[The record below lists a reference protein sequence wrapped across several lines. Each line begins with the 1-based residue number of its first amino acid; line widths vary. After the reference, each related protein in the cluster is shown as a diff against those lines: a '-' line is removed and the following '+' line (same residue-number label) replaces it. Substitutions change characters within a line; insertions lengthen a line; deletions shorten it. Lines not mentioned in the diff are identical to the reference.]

1 MVAVS
6 VGTGSPV
13 ELLDSAEVV
22 VALDVPPVDSAA
34 GAGRSAEPHAAS
46 TTSGASGSRRIVL
59 IVVALYYIRVLA
71 RLSYVWSFAVLLVA
85 CGGDGD
91 SSGEAPTSTDGGASS
106 SSTAMPTSSA
116 TSTADTSSSTTED
129 APPPSRWIVTADF
142 LAQTLS
148 LVDYDALVAGE
159 RDAEILVV
167 DTIDLSMYP
176 PGALEIEIAPDG
188 HTALVSI
195 SPGFYDSIVGQ
206 TLGFGELVLD
216 GTLLVVD
223 LDTREIVAELAPAH
237 VPMGFAFLPDGSR
250 AFSANFGHTD
260 VPGSTMSII
269 DMATLEVI
277 EDIEV
282 GPNPEQIAIDEAG
295 ALGILNVDGTDSVR
309 VFETADPAGTLSD
322 PLEVADDPSGV
333 AFVSGMP
340 LAVVANSLSPSSWA
354 VVDVSDPAAPVIRDE
369 GAPPGGFPYGVT
381 AIPGTSDVLM
391 TVANDATTYMRIAAG
406 PDPSEVV
413 WQLVADGQRSFPLGI
428 AVDVASGL
436 ALSGATGAD
445 ALIVLQLDGS
455 SIESI
460 PWVAPGPAYVA
471 IGAARG

>member
-1 MVAVS
+1 M
-6 VGTGSPV
+6 
-13 ELLDSAEVV
+13 
-22 VALDVPPVDSAA
+22 
-34 GAGRSAEPHAAS
+34 
-46 TTSGASGSRRIVL
+46 
-59 IVVALYYIRVLA
+59 LA
-71 RLSYVWSFAVLLVA
+71 RLPHVWSLAVLLVA
-85 CGGDGD
+85 CGGDGGG
-91 SSGEAPTSTDGGASS
+91 SSEAQTSTDGSS
-106 SSTAMPTSSA
+106 SSTAMPTTSA
-116 TSTADTSSSTTED
+116 TTTADTSGSTTGD

-159 RDAEILVV
+159 RDAANLVV
-167 DTIDLSMYP
+167 ATIDLSMYP
-176 PGALEIEIAPDG
+176 PGALEVEIAPDG

-206 TLGFGELVLD
+206 TLGFPELVLD
-216 GTLLVVD
+216 GTMLVID
-223 LDTREIVAELAPAH
+223 LDTREIVAEPATAH

-250 AFSANFGHTD
+250 AFTANFGHTD
-260 VPGSTMSII
+260 APGSTMSII
-269 DMATLEVI
+269 DMTTFEVL

-309 VFETADPAGTLSD
+309 VFETSDPAGTLSE
-322 PLEVADDPSGV
+322 PLVVADDPSGV

-354 VVDVSDPAAPVIRDE
+354 VVDVSDPAAPVLRDE

-391 TVANDATTYMRIAAG
+391 TVANDSTVYMRIAAG
-406 PDPSEVV
+406 PNPSEVV
-413 WQLVADGQRSFPLGI
+413 WQLAAEGQRSFPLGI

-445 ALIVLQLDGS
+445 ALLVMPLDGS

-471 IGAARG
+471 IGAAR

>member
-1 MVAVS
+1 M
-6 VGTGSPV
+6 
-13 ELLDSAEVV
+13 
-22 VALDVPPVDSAA
+22 
-34 GAGRSAEPHAAS
+34 
-46 TTSGASGSRRIVL
+46 
-59 IVVALYYIRVLA
+59 LA
-71 RLSYVWSFAVLLVA
+71 RPLLVWSCTVVLLA
-85 CGGDGD
+85 CGGDGGTAPLPTTTD
-91 SSGEAPTSTDGGASS
+91 TGGSSSGV
-106 SSTAMPTSSA
+106 A
-116 TSTADTSSSTTED
+116 TSTAAPTTTADSSGSSSGD

-159 RDAEILVV
+159 RDAANLVV

-176 PGALEIEIAPDG
+176 PGALEVEIAPDG

-206 TLGFGELVLD
+206 TLGFGEVVLD
-216 GTLLVVD
+216 GTMLVID
-223 LDTREIVAELAPAH
+223 LDTREILAEPATAH

-260 VPGSTMSII
+260 APGSTMSII
-269 DMATLEVI
+269 DMTTFEVLEN
-277 EDIEV
+277 IEV

-309 VFETADPAGTLSD
+309 VFETADPAGTLSE
-322 PLEVADDPSGV
+322 PLVVADDPSGV

-381 AIPGTSDVLM
+381 AIPGTSDVLV
-391 TVANDATTYMRIAAG
+391 TIANDATTYMRITAG

-445 ALIVLQLDGS
+445 ALIVIALDGS

-471 IGAARG
+471 IGAAR